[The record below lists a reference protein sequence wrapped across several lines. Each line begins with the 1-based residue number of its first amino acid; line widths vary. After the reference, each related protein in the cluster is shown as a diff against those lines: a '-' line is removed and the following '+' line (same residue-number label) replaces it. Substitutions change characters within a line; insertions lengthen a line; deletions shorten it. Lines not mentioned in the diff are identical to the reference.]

1 MSGLATRGIAND
13 NEELQCRTWEGFEP
27 PRRQGRKGKRISY
40 FFKLGA
46 LGVLAVQSLFQ
57 KLSRV

>member
-1 MSGLATRGIAND
+1 
-13 NEELQCRTWEGFEP
+13 LQCRTWEGFEP